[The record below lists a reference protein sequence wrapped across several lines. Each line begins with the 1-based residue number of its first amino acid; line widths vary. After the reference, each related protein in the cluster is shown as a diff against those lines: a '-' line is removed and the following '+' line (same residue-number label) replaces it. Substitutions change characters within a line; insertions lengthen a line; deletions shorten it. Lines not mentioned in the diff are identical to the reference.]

1 MQVTTV
7 HRKQVFL
14 APGQHGYD
22 PGLVGNQGA
31 LPGEHCKGHSCIIMY
46 MLHIIMYKLLEG
58 AVLLHAGFLNCSSRH
73 HDQQQLCALLHMCM
87 FLLYDAVV
95 LLKQTGWG
103 LCRSG
108 SRGLG
113 MGKHGVGAVSP
124 RHNARH
130 FSDTQRPLRQ
140 LLSGNSGQARGG
152 GFPKPYGLGGGAHM
166 KACTTVLC

>member
-1 MQVTTV
+1 MTSNSC
-7 HRKQVFL
+7 
-14 APGQHGYD
+14 AP
-22 PGLVGNQGA
+22 
-31 LPGEHCKGHSCIIMY
+31 
-46 MLHIIMYKLLEG
+46 
-58 AVLLHAGFLNCSSRH
+58 
-73 HDQQQLCALLHMCM
+73 LLHMCM

-113 MGKHGVGAVSP
+113 MGKHGFGAVSP
-124 RHNARH
+124 RHNARN

-166 KACTTVLC
+166 NACTAAPCQQACRCLILPCGYAQPRPALWPACEATRLYFARNRWEPQHCFAREVKCVTHVQCQLKSGVVRSAASRHL